1 MKKLVDPLKEVMKPL
16 PEAELN
22 PSNTALL
29 IVDMQYL
36 DADPDEGLVKIA
48 KDKGINE
55 IIEYY
60 PDRLRLITNNIARL
74 IERCRNEGYEVI
86 YTKIEA
92 LTKDGRDKSKI
103 HKDLLDY
110 SKGTKDTEIIEELK
124 PLDDEIVLTKT
135 CSGVFNGTNIN
146 QLLINL
152 GIQNLIITG
161 VVTNQCVDTAVRDAA
176 DRGFNVILVEDGC
189 AAVTKELHEAT
200 IEILAGVYARV
211 KSTED
216 LLKIM

>member
-1 MKKLVDPLKEVMKPL
+1 MKL
-16 PEAELN
+16 LN
-22 PSNTALL
+22 IIRS
-29 IVDMQYL
+29 I
-36 DADPDEGLVKIA
+36 E
-48 KDKGINE
+48 IN
-55 IIEYY
+55 Y
-60 PDRLRLITNNIARL
+60 NNIARL
-74 IERCRNEGYEVI
+74 IERCRNEGYEII
-86 YTKIEA
+86 YTKIKA

-176 DRGFNVILVEDGC
+176 DRGL
-189 AAVTKELHEAT
+189 
-200 IEILAGVYARV
+200 
-211 KSTED
+211 
-216 LLKIM
+216 M